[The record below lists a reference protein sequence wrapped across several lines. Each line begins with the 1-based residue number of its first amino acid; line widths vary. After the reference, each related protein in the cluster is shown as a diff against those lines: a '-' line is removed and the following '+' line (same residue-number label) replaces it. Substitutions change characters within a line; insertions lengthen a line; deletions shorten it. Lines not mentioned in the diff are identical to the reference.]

1 MDTIIAKEH
10 RELVWVTSLGGFLE
24 FYDFI
29 IYALMAEYISANFF
43 PSYDHYSSLLAT
55 FATFSAGYLARPLGG
70 LVFGHFGDRYGRKPT
85 FILTVLLMAL
95 STAMIGLLPS
105 YHQIGLWAPVLLT
118 VCRVIQGFSIGGEIP
133 GAMTYLS
140 ETVDRRE
147 GLVMSLLFLAFV
159 NGLVFGSLVKAGLTW
174 LIPAEDML
182 VWGWRTPFLLGG
194 SLGICSY
201 IIRRRFQESEIFL
214 AMAFRKEQSRVPAL
228 TLLKQYRKQLLVGVL
243 LITPVAVSM
252 PLLFLFTPGYLTKL
266 LDYPAF
272 DVAVSG
278 GMGVF
283 FSSLIFIVV
292 GIMADK
298 LPAGRVML
306 GASLLVALSGWLIF
320 PGYVSGHANL
330 FLMMLFSAV
339 VMGGVVGVAPLLLSR
354 LFPASV
360 RYSGIAL
367 SYNLSFAVF
376 GGLAPIIAMALIKL
390 NDNLAA
396 PAWYLTVSGCL
407 GILAVF
413 LSGRQR
419 AFN

>member
-1 MDTIIAKEH
+1 MIAREH

-29 IYALMAEYISANFF
+29 IYALMAEYISVHFF
-43 PSYDHYSSLLAT
+43 PSYDPYSSLLAT

-95 STAMIGLLPS
+95 STAMIGFLPS
-105 YHQIGLWAPVLLT
+105 YEQIGLWAPVLLT
-118 VCRVIQGFSIGGEIP
+118 LCRVIQGFSIGGEIP

-159 NGLVFGSLVKAGLTW
+159 NGLVFGSLIKAGLTW
-174 LIPAEDML
+174 FLPLEDMQE
-182 VWGWRTPFLLGG
+182 WGWRIPFILGG

-201 IIRRRFQESEIFL
+201 IIRRRFQESEVFL
-214 AMAFRKEQSRVPAL
+214 AMAYRKEQSKVPAL
-228 TLLKQYRKQLLVGVL
+228 TLLQKYRKQLLIGIL

-266 LDYPAF
+266 LDYSAF

-278 GMGVF
+278 GVGVF
-283 FSSLIFIVV
+283 FSSLIFVAV
-292 GIMADK
+292 GLLADK

-306 GASLLVALSGWLIF
+306 FASLLVVFSGWLIF
-320 PGYVSGHANL
+320 PAYVTGHASL
-330 FLMMLFSAV
+330 LLMMLFSAL

-354 LFPASV
+354 LFPVSV

-367 SYNLSFAVF
+367 SYNISFAVF

-390 NDNLAA
+390 NGNLAA
-396 PAWYLTVSGCL
+396 PAWYLTISGCL
-407 GILAVF
+407 GILAV
-413 LSGRQR
+413 LLAGRQR
-419 AFN
+419 GF